1 MTSGTHSSVASPAP
15 HREAPSRRIAVSG
28 RRLLLA
34 APAAAVLVM
43 LLALMLGGG
52 SPEPV
57 APGLPDPGLLTAW
70 GLPLVRLVFD
80 LCAVAVIG
88 ALVTALLLP
97 EAGFAQWAPRALRAT
112 AWSAAAW
119 SVSAAALLLLTISD
133 VLGASPAAVF
143 GSDGFTGY
151 AWQLAQG
158 RGLLL
163 VVAAGIVLAAYSRW
177 TSTRAGVALLLVVA
191 VVGMLPVLFSGHS
204 AAASDHDLATSSLV
218 LHVVAA
224 SVWVGGLAGVLLLLR
239 RDPQVLGK
247 VVPRYSVLALVCF
260 GAVAFSGLLNAWVRT
275 SGDLGLWA
283 DSGYGALLA
292 VKIAALVALGFFGW
306 SHRRRSV
313 GDVAAGRPRAFA
325 RLATVEVLVMAATIG
340 VAVALSRTPPPAGAT
355 AEIPSHGTGH
365 PTLGADVDP
374 FTLSRIFTE
383 WRPDAISLV
392 LIVVAIAA
400 YVAGVRRLR
409 RDGIPWPWLRVAA
422 AGAATAVA
430 LLATSGGL
438 AVYSTAAFSIQVAQ
452 FLVLFIVVPTLVM
465 LSAPASMVIEVS
477 RPRGADVEYDPDWLP
492 APFRS
497 RALLWVTDP
506 LNTLIVVT
514 VMVFALY
521 ATPLLEASL
530 RSAPLHLTVNVF
542 ALAIG
547 CLFWW
552 SVLGLD
558 PVPAP
563 RPRSYRLWVLAGFAV
578 LFAGIA
584 ARIYLSEVVLAG
596 DWFSELDWTWVE
608 MPLDQQAGAR
618 LMWVSALVLGPL
630 LALLARPRPAVATQR
645 ETEDVP
651 DGTA

>member
-1 MTSGTHSSVASPAP
+1 MTSDTHSSVASPAP
-15 HREAPSRRIAVSG
+15 QREAPARSISASG

-34 APAAAVLVM
+34 APAAAVLIMV
-43 LLALMLGGG
+43 LALELGGG
-52 SPEPV
+52 APEPV

-70 GLPLVRLVFD
+70 GLPIVRLAFDVF
-80 LCAVAVIG
+80 AVAVIG

-97 EAGFAQWAPRALRAT
+97 AAGFDQWAPRALRAT
-112 AWSAAAW
+112 AWTAAAW
-119 SVSAAALLLLTISD
+119 SVSAAALLLLTISN
-133 VLGASPAAVF
+133 VLGVSPAEVF
-143 GSDGFTGY
+143 GSNGFTGY

-163 VVAAGIVLAAYSRW
+163 VVAAGIVLAAYARW
-177 TSTRAGVALLLVVA
+177 TRTRAGVAMLLAVA
-191 VVGMLPVLFSGHS
+191 VGGMLPVLFSGHS
-204 AAASDHDLATSSLV
+204 AAANDHDLATSSLV

-239 RDPQVLGK
+239 RDRQVLGK

-292 VKIAALVALGFFGW
+292 VKILALVGLGFFGW
-306 SHRRRSV
+306 SHRRRTV
-313 GDVAAGRPRAFA
+313 DDVAAGRPRAFA

-340 VAVALSRTPPPAGAT
+340 VAVALSRTPPPVGAA
-355 AEIPSHGTGH
+355 AEVPSHGTGH
-365 PTLGADVDP
+365 PTLGNDVAP

-383 WRPDAISLV
+383 WRPDAITLV
-392 LIVVAIAA
+392 LLVVGISA

-409 RDGIPWPWLRVAA
+409 RDGIAWPWPRVAA
-422 AGAATAVA
+422 AVAATVVA

-438 AVYSTAAFSIQVAQ
+438 AVYSTATFSIQVAQ
-452 FLVLFIVVPTLVM
+452 FLVLFMVVPTLVT
-465 LSAPASMVIEVS
+465 LSGPARMAVEVS

-497 RALLWVTDP
+497 RAVVWLTDP

-514 VMVFALY
+514 VTVFALY

-530 RSAPLHLTVNVF
+530 RSAPLHLTVNMF
-542 ALAIG
+542 ALTVG

-558 PVPAP
+558 PVPSP

-596 DWFSELDWTWVE
+596 DWFSELDWRWVE
-608 MPLDQQAGAR
+608 MPIDQQVGAR
-618 LMWVSALVLGPL
+618 VMWVSALVLGPL
-630 LALLARPRPAVATQR
+630 LALLARPRPEPATER
-645 ETEDVP
+645 ATEE
-651 DGTA
+651 AAAE

>member
-1 MTSGTHSSVASPAP
+1 MTSDTHSSVASPP
-15 HREAPSRRIAVSG
+15 RQREARKRSFSVSG
-28 RRLLLA
+28 RPLLLA
-34 APAAAVLVM
+34 APAAAVLILV
-43 LLALMLGGG
+43 LALELGGG
-52 SPEPV
+52 APEPV

-70 GLPLVRLVFD
+70 GLPLVRLAFD
-80 LCAVAVIG
+80 LCVVAVVG

-97 EAGFAQWAPRALRAT
+97 AAGFAQWAPHALRAT

-119 SVSAAALLLLTISD
+119 SVSAAALLLLTISN
-133 VLGASPAAVF
+133 VLGVPPAEVF

-151 AWQLAQG
+151 AWQIAQG

-177 TSTRAGVALLLVVA
+177 TRTRAGVAMLLVVA
-191 VVGMLPVLFSGHS
+191 IGGMLPVLFSGHS
-204 AAASDHDLATSSLV
+204 AAANDHDLATSSLV

-247 VVPRYSVLALVCF
+247 VVPRYSVLALICF
-260 GAVAFSGLLNAWVRT
+260 GAVAFSGFLNAWVRT
-275 SGDLGLWA
+275 AGDLGLWA

-292 VKIAALVALGFFGW
+292 VKILALIALGFLGW
-306 SHRRRSV
+306 SHRRRTV
-313 GDVAAGRPRAFA
+313 GDVSSGRPRAFA
-325 RLATVEVLVMAATIG
+325 RLAAVEVLVMAATIG
-340 VAVALSRTPPPAGAT
+340 VAVALSRTPPPVGAA

-365 PTLGADVDP
+365 PTLGNDVAP

-383 WRPDAISLV
+383 WRPDAITLV
-392 LIVVAIAA
+392 LIAVAITA

-409 RDGIPWPWLRVAA
+409 RDGVAWPWLRVAA
-422 AGAATAVA
+422 AGAATVVA

-438 AVYSTAAFSIQVAQ
+438 AVYSTATFSIQVGQ
-452 FLVLFIVVPTLVM
+452 FLVLFIVVPTLVT
-465 LSAPASMVIEVS
+465 LSGPMRMVVEIA
-477 RPRGADVEYDPDWLP
+477 RLRGADVEYDPDWLP

-497 RALLWVTDP
+497 RAVVWVTDP
-506 LNTLIVVT
+506 LNTLIIVT
-514 VMVFALY
+514 VTVFALY

-530 RSAPLHLTVNVF
+530 RSAPLHLTVNLF
-542 ALAIG
+542 ALAVG

-558 PVPAP
+558 PVPSP

-596 DWFSELDWTWVE
+596 DWFAELDWRWVD
-608 MPLDQQAGAR
+608 MPIDQQVGAR
-618 LMWVSALVLGPL
+618 LMWIGALVLGPL
-630 LALLARPRPAVATQR
+630 LALLARPRPEPATQR
-645 ETEDVP
+645 DTEDAGVE
-651 DGTA
+651 